1 MDGVFKTYTSLHR
14 NLTQADLDFLI
25 FVQWNKTD
33 PDCCNLSIK
42 RFEINI
48 CSNIIIIYGKTTHR
62 WLPVPHVYRSYSQ
75 SCWLAALLSVRPRD
89 LRCPQYTSGAVSRR
103 ARCSLTYTAWKN
115 RYRFYFSLPGSGC
128 YFRFSIL
135 WPFLRSQPHLFQWRW
150 QAWWIKY
157 FPPRRQSLRCVR
169 PVLNTQGYQRRLRHR
184 HLSFSLRVF
193 RRSLSR
199 KAPHRAVLRHKGQ
212 GSVRPDI
219 HLNCQLM

>member
-1 MDGVFKTYTSLHR
+1 MTHEIP
-14 NLTQADLDFLI
+14 A
-25 FVQWNKTD
+25 
-33 PDCCNLSIK
+33 LSIMEK
-42 RFEINI
+42 RHTDGSRSRMCTDRTPNRADWRLFCLSDPEICAVRNI
-48 CSNIIIIYGKTTHR
+48 
-62 WLPVPHVYRSYSQ
+62 LPEQWVVEP
-75 SCWLAALLSVRPRD
+75 
-89 LRCPQYTSGAVSRR
+89 
-103 ARCSLTYTAWKN
+103 RCSLTYTAWKN

-193 RRSLSR
+193 RRFLSR
-199 KAPHRAVLRHKGQ
+199 KVLIAQFYGIKDKDLFAQ
-212 GSVRPDI
+212 TYI
-219 HLNCQLM
+219 